1 MTEYKP
7 VHGVVGYSDK
17 ALDVRIQAYEE
28 DLHNSVFSITQ
39 YLMRP
44 DRSLTYEDMLI
55 AIDGYKAVEDYI
67 IAKRVL
73 RLKCLDDSIYFLV
86 LRDLAEIMNDIYM
99 YFVHN
104 RTELKDRIK
113 FRLSLYQRDIYGF
126 IKDCP
131 NFKS

>member
-1 MTEYKP
+1 
-7 VHGVVGYSDK
+7 
-17 ALDVRIQAYEE
+17 
-28 DLHNSVFSITQ
+28 
-39 YLMRP
+39 MRP
-44 DRSLTYEDMLI
+44 DRPLTYEDMLI
-55 AIDGYKAVEDYI
+55 AIDGYKAVEDYL

-126 IKDCP
+126 IKECP

>member
-55 AIDGYKAVEDYI
+55 AIDGYKAVEDYL